1 MGYAKRIATSL
12 GLSESDTELALKCAL
27 FHDIARFKQWTEYNT
42 YIDSKSFDHGDEGAN
57 ILKEIGIEDEIILE
71 STKYHNKYKLPD
83 NIDDRTR
90 LFANITRDA
99 DKIDIMDKQGLK
111 CREKE
116 FILSDKVL
124 NSFRHHELIKNDAM
138 DTSISIF
145 NMLRQMAFIF
155 DMNYTE
161 SLKIVKNKNIINLK
175 CDEILSKFDED
186 SIKEIKNIC
195 NKYIEERIN

>member
-1 MGYAKRIATSL
+1 
-12 GLSESDTELALKCAL
+12 
-27 FHDIARFKQWTEYNT
+27 
-42 YIDSKSFDHGDEGAN
+42 
-57 ILKEIGIEDEIILE
+57 
-71 STKYHNKYKLPD
+71 
-83 NIDDRTR
+83 
-90 LFANITRDA
+90 
-99 DKIDIMDKQGLK
+99 MDKQGLK

-116 FILSDKVL
+116 FIISDKVL

-145 NMLRQMAFIF
+145 HMLRHMAFIF